1 MVRGKGAPRRGV
13 TAGLRRRDE
22 AKALF
27 RNAILEAAEEV
38 FATEG
43 FHAARMKD
51 IADRARIAVGTIY
64 NHFEEK
70 DDVLYALIEE
80 RTAEM
85 LRALSP
91 AADDPTAFHER
102 LTVRLTRFLEFVRT
116 RQRFY
121 QLAVEHGI
129 FGGATAAASQLL
141 GKRRVPRMDRLKAEL
156 RHLVEDG
163 VGAGAIAEAD
173 RAIAY
178 RFLGTTLRAVSL
190 QALDDPSLTP
200 AAAAALTVRLFLH
213 GAGAP
218 REVRRSASRS
228 RS

>member
-85 LRALSP
+85 SAVRMNCSG
-91 AADDPTAFHER
+91 ER
-102 LTVRLTRFLEFVRT
+102 LEPSATHLSSRNFSIVR
-116 RQRFY
+116 
-121 QLAVEHGI
+121 G
-129 FGGATAAASQLL
+129 AASS
-141 GKRRVPRMDRLKAEL
+141 
-156 RHLVEDG
+156 
-163 VGAGAIAEAD
+163 I
-173 RAIAY
+173 
-178 RFLGTTLRAVSL
+178 
-190 QALDDPSLTP
+190 
-200 AAAAALTVRLFLH
+200 
-213 GAGAP
+213 
-218 REVRRSASRS
+218 
-228 RS
+228 